1 MRSRRLAPQSILVF
15 AFLPAMAQYAASQCS
30 PSNNTTIWGGNEN
43 VVMDMRNPMGNIRGT
58 VMEDIQSHK
67 PLSGVLVEIY
77 NHPEIV
83 QQDSSRNRTGQTRI
97 IGCVTG
103 QNGRFSFKLKSGDY
117 ELRASKAP
125 DMNVTSILIRVRKPG
140 FPSTKHLVVQLF
152 PGT

>member
-1 MRSRRLAPQSILVF
+1 MRSRSPLLKFIFLGSFF
-15 AFLPAMAQYAASQCS
+15 AGPYALCQCT

-43 VVMDMRNPMGNIRGT
+43 VVQEMRGPMGSIHGT
-58 VMEDIQSHK
+58 VMEDIQSHQ
-67 PLSGVLVEIY
+67 PANGVLVEIY

-83 QQDSSRNRTGQTRI
+83 RQDSSPHRTGQTRI
-97 IGCVTG
+97 IGCITG

-125 DMNVTSILIRVRKPG
+125 DMKVTSILIRVRKPG